1 MRKRNVLIIIITITV
16 LVILFLSIDTILKIK
31 STQTTKGYNVISSF
45 EECIAAGNPAMESY
59 PRKCIDSKSDKTFTE
74 VIDDVWMLDG
84 IQLMQHETEGYFD
97 CFGCSESLE
106 GPAIC
111 IDPIPAMKLVTETS
125 ERYCNDKFEIIK
137 NGVGNAICGNNICE
151 GGEADIEGGCGPNA
165 DPGCLG
171 PPSYSGT
178 CPEDC

>member
-59 PRKCIDSKSDKTFTE
+59 PRKCIDSKSDKTFIE
-74 VIDDVWMLDG
+74 VIDDVWMLDS

-97 CFGCSESLE
+97 CFGC
-106 GPAIC
+106 
-111 IDPIPAMKLVTETS
+111 
-125 ERYCNDKFEIIK
+125 F
-137 NGVGNAICGNNICE
+137 
-151 GGEADIEGGCGPNA
+151 
-165 DPGCLG
+165 
-171 PPSYSGT
+171 
-178 CPEDC
+178 